1 MTFNCTK
8 TYRTSAV
15 TLTGGDL
22 YLTIPGIQFNTLPN
36 YTNLNVVVCQPIP
49 AGANTAQVFLSDGIT
64 NVEVRNL
71 SGNYLRADEIRC
83 RKCYPMIFGND
94 PVHAS
99 LRINVCR
106 SSYTGAAAAA
116 AAVASATTLTASV
129 DEPVTASTTRTKA

>member
-71 SGNYLRADEIRC
+71 SGNYLRADEITC

-106 SSYTGAAAAA
+106 SSYTGAAATV
-116 AAVASATTLTASV
+116 AVASATTPNASV
-129 DEPVTASTTRTKA
+129 DEPVTVSTTRTKA

>member
-1 MTFNCTK
+1 MNCSCVK
-8 TYRTSAV
+8 TYKTSAV

-36 YTNLNVVVCQPIP
+36 YTNLNVVICQPIP

-71 SGNYLRADEIRC
+71 SGNYLRADEITC

-116 AAVASATTLTASV
+116 AAAAAVVEEPATVASA
-129 DEPVTASTTRTKA
+129 STSKAKA